1 MSSIEELNL
10 QVVELNSHRRHFERS
25 PLELADQILEE
36 AQELIIEINS
46 ALLTGNAFLVAGE
59 IGDLYLLLAQLS
71 YDIGIDPADAIQM
84 KLLRNQYKY
93 GDYVMNNGYSQTEA
107 RKMSK
112 QVWSEFGS
120 DQKFSHTYL
129 DILSED

>member
-10 QVVELNSHRRHFERS
+10 QVVEGNAHRRHFDRT
-25 PLELADQILEE
+25 PMELASQILEE
-36 AQELIIEINS
+36 AQELIEEINE

-71 YDIGIDPADAIQM
+71 HDIGIDPADAVQM

-93 GDYVMNNGYSQTEA
+93 GDYVMNNGYSPLEA
-107 RKMSK
+107 RQMSK
-112 QVWSEFGS
+112 AAWTELGS
-120 DQKFSHTYL
+120 DQRFSHLYL
-129 DILSED
+129 DIFAE